1 MAETKK
7 AKKRGPAKGEGGRP
21 VLLTP
26 ELQEEIVTYIEGG
39 SYVET
44 AAAGASLNKDTFYA
58 WLKKGKKES
67 KGIYRNFSDAIR
79 KAIARSELRDVNN
92 IYNAGKTSWQAS
104 AWRLERKYPD
114 RWGRKD
120 RTETTVTVKPYVIED
135 PSGKTVIKLGADELD
150 ASEISQQ
157 TIAASEET
165 YYSNENIDDK
175 DVNDVTSTHESN
187 E

>member
-1 MAETKK
+1 MVKK
-7 AKKRGPAKGEGGRP
+7 AKKRGPDKGEGGRP

-26 ELQEEIVTYIEGG
+26 ELQAEIVTYIEGG

-44 AAAGASLNKDTFYA
+44 ASAGAGLSKDTFYA
-58 WLKKGKKES
+58 WLKRGKKES

-92 IYNAGKTSWQAS
+92 IFNAGKTSWQAS

-120 RTETTVTVKPYVIED
+120 RNETTITVKPYVIEAPD
-135 PSGKTVIKLGADELD
+135 GQEVIRLGANELD

-175 DVNDVTSTHESN
+175 DVNDVTSTHESD